1 VSVTTKGSVRQN
13 WEIKCPEVR
22 LIDDDNNQLG
32 IVNIKDARQK
42 AEEAGLDLVEISPN
56 AKPPVCKI
64 MDFGKYCYELGKKEK
79 EAKKK
84 QKQIDVKEVK
94 FTYKIGEHDYQTK
107 LRNCIRF
114 LTKGAKVKVS
124 MFFRGREKAHI
135 DLGEKLLDRVLL
147 DLAEYAVVDKR
158 TPLLGSMITMILSPK

>member
-1 VSVTTKGSVRQN
+1 MAAKGAARQN

-22 LIDDDNNQLG
+22 LIDEEGNQLG
-32 IVNIKDARQK
+32 ITNIKEARQR
-42 AEEAGLDLVEISPN
+42 AEDVGLDLVEISPN

-64 MDFGKYCYELGKKEK
+64 MDYGKYCYELGKKEK

-114 LTKGAKVKVS
+114 LKKGNKVKVS

-135 DLGEKLLDRVLL
+135 SLGEKLLDRLL
-147 DLAEYAVVDKR
+147 VDVDEFASVDKR
-158 TPLLGSMITMILSPK
+158 TPLVGSMITMVLSPK

>member
-1 VSVTTKGSVRQN
+1 MTTKGSVRQN